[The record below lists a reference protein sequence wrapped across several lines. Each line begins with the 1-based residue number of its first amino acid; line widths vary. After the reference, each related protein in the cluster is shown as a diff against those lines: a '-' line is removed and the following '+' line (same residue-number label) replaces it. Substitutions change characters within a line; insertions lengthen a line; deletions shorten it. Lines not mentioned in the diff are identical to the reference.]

1 MINRPLKKVSTYILC
16 GGKSS
21 RMGTDKALIDYKG
34 IPFLKHI
41 TKAVAPIPGVITLVS
56 DLPQHQHIGYPIIR
70 DQKKEMGPVS
80 AICTALQHTKT
91 AWNLIISCDL
101 PLVQTN
107 FLEWLLAQD
116 SSNFEATVG
125 ILDGQ
130 KMPLVALYHQNC
142 ATIFKENL
150 DQHQLKV
157 MMVLEQ
163 LNINWVTI
171 PEKFQGQLININ
183 TPKDLALIS

>member
-1 MINRPLKKVSTYILC
+1 MQALSTYILC

-21 RMGTDKALIDYKG
+21 RMGKDKALLDYNG
-34 IPFLKHI
+34 SPFLKHI
-41 TKAVAPIPGVITLVS
+41 INAVTPISEAITLVS
-56 DLPQHQHIGYPIIR
+56 ALPQHHQLGFPFIVE
-70 DQKKEMGPVS
+70 QKKEMGPVS
-80 AICTALQHTKT
+80 AISTALEHTKSV
-91 AWNLIISCDL
+91 WNLIISCDV
-101 PLVQTN
+101 PLIQTN

-116 SSNFEATVG
+116 YAGFDALIGVVEEK
-125 ILDGQ
+125 